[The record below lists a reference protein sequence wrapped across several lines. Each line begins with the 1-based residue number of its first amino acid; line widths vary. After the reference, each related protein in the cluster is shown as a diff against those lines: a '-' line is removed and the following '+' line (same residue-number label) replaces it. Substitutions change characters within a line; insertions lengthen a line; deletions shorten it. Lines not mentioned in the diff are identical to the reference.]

1 MKRVSIVALL
11 AIILG
16 TSGCCCFRRQ
26 QAAAPVAAA
35 CPAPAPMVCDPCQQG
50 AVSYGYGSANYGTPM
65 YMQGAQ

>member
-1 MKRVSIVALL
+1 MERVSIVALL

-26 QAAAPVAAA
+26 QAAPVAAA
-35 CPAPAPMVCDPCQQG
+35 CPAPAPMVCDPCAPG
-50 AVSYGYGSANYGTPM
+50 AVSYGYGSSNYGTPM